1 MMILLFSYIKQ
12 IRILKWLPETE
23 RQNLKDIVLQGDTW
37 GSLLASVQVDSIG
50 KECQENGYGYRYKDS
65 LLVSILGM
73 VDDMLGITEAGY
85 KAQQMNTFMNVKTAE
100 KTLQFGPT
108 KCKSML
114 VGKGHQLLD
123 SDLHVDNWTDQY
135 KDNIET
141 GDVDLIETFD
151 GQVVIEKATEQ
162 KYLGFVLSS
171 YGDNMVNI
179 RHMKNT
185 SIGIIRQIV
194 NRLESLHLKK
204 YHFEWAIIFMNC
216 MLRPSKLYAA
226 EIYYNM
232 KGKEVREI

>member
-1 MMILLFSYIKQ
+1 MDL
-12 IRILKWLPETE
+12 
-23 RQNLKDIVLQGDTW
+23 DTGTRTACW
-37 GSLLASVQVDSIG
+37 SASW
-50 KECQENGYGYRYKDS
+50 EWW
-65 LLVSILGM
+65 M
-73 VDDMLGITEAGY
+73 TEAGY

-123 SDLHVDNWTDQY
+123 SDLHVDSWTVQY

-162 KYLGFVLSS
+162 KYLGFILSS
-171 YGDNMVNI
+171 TGDNMVNI
-179 RHMKNT
+179 IHMKNKY
-185 SIGIIRQIV
+185 IGIIRQIC

-204 YHFEWAIIFMNC
+204 CYHFHELYVETKHTICSKNI
-216 MLRPSKLYAA
+216 LRSERKRTKR
-226 EIYYNM
+226 N
-232 KGKEVREI
+232 

>member
-1 MMILLFSYIKQ
+1 MAVKTTNGL
-12 IRILKWLPETE
+12 TE
-23 RQNLKDIVLQGDTW
+23 SQNLKDIVLQGDTW

-123 SDLHVDNWTDQY
+123 SDLHVDIILKQ
-135 KDNIET
+135 EM
-141 GDVDLIETFD
+141 LI
-151 GQVVIEKATEQ
+151 
-162 KYLGFVLSS
+162 L
-171 YGDNMVNI
+171 
-179 RHMKNT
+179 
-185 SIGIIRQIV
+185 
-194 NRLESLHLKK
+194 
-204 YHFEWAIIFMNC
+204 
-216 MLRPSKLYAA
+216 
-226 EIYYNM
+226 
-232 KGKEVREI
+232 